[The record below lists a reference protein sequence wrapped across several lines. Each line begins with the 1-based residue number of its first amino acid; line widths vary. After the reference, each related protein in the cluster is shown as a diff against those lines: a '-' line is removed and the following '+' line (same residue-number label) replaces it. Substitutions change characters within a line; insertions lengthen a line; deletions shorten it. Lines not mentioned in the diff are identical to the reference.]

1 MLKTLIPV
9 DGSANSDRAVKHVI
23 TLVKGRE
30 PMEIHLLNVQEPVD
44 NWELKRFMPESEIEA
59 MQESRGGD
67 ALASARELLDKAG
80 IRYTPHVI
88 IGPVAETITHFA
100 REQGCDKIVMGTRGS
115 TSLGSLLL
123 GSVTTKVI
131 HLSDVPVALV
141 K

>member
-1 MLKTLIPV
+1 MLKALIPV
-9 DGSANSDRAVKHVI
+9 DGSANSDRAVEHVI
-23 TLVKGRE
+23 ILVNGHE
-30 PMEIHLLNVQEPVD
+30 PMDIHLLNVQEPVD

-67 ALASARELLDKAG
+67 AMASARALFDKTG
-80 IRYTPHVI
+80 IRYTPHVL
-88 IGPVAETITHFA
+88 IGPVAETISRFA
-100 REQGCDKIVMGTRGS
+100 LEQKCDKIVMGTRGS

-131 HLSDVPVALV
+131 HLSDVPVTLV

>member
-1 MLKTLIPV
+1 MLKALIPV

-23 TLVKGRE
+23 AMAEGRE
-30 PMEIHLLNVQEPVD
+30 LVEIHLLNVQEPAD
-44 NWELKRFMPESEIEA
+44 NWELKRFMPPSEIEA

-67 ALASARELLDKAG
+67 SLASARELLDKAG
-80 IRYTPHVI
+80 IRYTPHVL
-88 IGPVAETITHFA
+88 IGPVAETIARFA
-100 REQGCDKIVMGTRGS
+100 LEQGCNKIVMGTRGS

-131 HLSDVPVALV
+131 HLADVPVTLV

>member
-1 MLKTLIPV
+1 MLKALIPV

-23 TLVKGRE
+23 AMAEGRE
-30 PMEIHLLNVQEPVD
+30 PVEIHLLNVQEPAD
-44 NWELKRFMPESEIEA
+44 NWELKRFMPQSEIEA

-67 ALASARELLDKAG
+67 CLASARELLDKAG
-80 IRYTPHVI
+80 IRYTPHVL
-88 IGPVAETITHFA
+88 IGPVAETIA
-100 REQGCDKIVMGTRGS
+100 RLALEQGCNMIVMGTRGS

-131 HLSDVPVALV
+131 HLAAVPVTLV